1 MPTRR
6 HRWRTLGTLA
16 VVATSLCVATPAMA
30 AKPGSSSAGS
40 GSCSVS
46 PNSVAVGASWT
57 LTGSNLGAYA
67 LVNVLITD
75 SAGGINSWNLQADA
89 TGTTSVTW
97 HSYAS
102 GATSVKFMKSAR
114 HGSSTVAACSFTVT

>member
-1 MPTRR
+1 P
-6 HRWRTLGTLA
+6 LCA
-16 VVATSLCVATPAMA
+16 VAAAAVSLSVAAPAMA
-30 AKPGSSSAGS
+30 AKPVRSSTGS
-40 GSCSVS
+40 GSCRVS
-46 PNSVAVGASWT
+46 PNPVAVGAAWT

-102 GATSVKFMKSAR
+102 GASSVKFMKGER
-114 HGSSTVAACSFTVT
+114 HGTTAVAACSFWVT